1 MTIGTSIADKILA
14 IPEDMSPG
22 SAWGRYAS
30 FLPETDDVSLI
41 VLKGHLIIEELLVAL
56 VERHCFN
63 PKCLTKARLSFA
75 QTTYV
80 AQALFR
86 LPESAPWWEPIR
98 QLNTL
103 RNSLV
108 HQLQPKELEEKVTS
122 LYSMCRKPRPE
133 DPPRTEPNTLAGK
146 ATFSIIY
153 LMGQLAALDEVAKI
167 LLGTLRSRTA
177 SPSVGA

>member
-1 MTIGTSIADKILA
+1 MANSSLIADKILA
-14 IPEDMSPG
+14 IPEDMGPN

-30 FLPETDDVSLI
+30 FLPETDDVSLV
-41 VLKGHLIIEELLVAL
+41 VLKGHLIVEELLVAL

-63 PKCLTKARLSFA
+63 PSSLAKARLSFA

-86 LPESAPWWEPIR
+86 LPASAPWWEPIR
-98 QLNTL
+98 QLNIL

-108 HQLQPKELEEKVTS
+108 HQLQPKELEEKVTN
-122 LYSMCRKPRPE
+122 LYSLCWKPRPE
-133 DPPRTEPNTLAGK
+133 DPRQIEPKTPAGK

-153 LMGQLAALDEVAKI
+153 LMGQLAALDEVAK
-167 LLGTLRSRTA
+167 LLLHTNRPNTP
-177 SPSVGA
+177 SPSAVA